1 MICVESSAEGISAER
16 GVLMD
21 VFFTSLN
28 EMLMVFVFIFAGWIL
43 KRKHILPENS
53 GSVLSKLE
61 SNILLPAL
69 IINTFMTRC
78 SLKNLADKSTL
89 LIYCVIIFIPI
100 TIIAFWVGKR
110 FSAKPFHQRLYRHA
124 FIVSNYGFMGN
135 ALVLGIFGEDAL
147 FNYMMFTIP
156 LNILTFSLCVSWLM
170 PNGDGKFSLKSLC
183 NPICIALLIGIVL
196 GITQIPVPDFIQTVI
211 SSTASC
217 MFPIAMLLTGFIVGG
232 YGVRKLMSMPKV
244 YVISLLRLVVIP
256 AIVTILLKLL
266 HTSDDVILVALC
278 ALAMPIGMNV
288 IIFPA
293 AYGRDTNVGASMVL
307 VSHVLALIT
316 IPVMFT
322 IFL

>member
-1 MICVESSAEGISAER
+1 
-16 GVLMD
+16 MD

>member
-1 MICVESSAEGISAER
+1 
-16 GVLMD
+16 MD

-43 KRKHILPENS
+43 TRKHILPDNA

-61 SNILLPAL
+61 SNLLLPAL

-78 SLKNLADKSTL
+78 SIENLAQKSTL

-100 TIIAFWVGKR
+100 TCIAFWVGKK
-110 FSAKPFHQRLYRHA
+110 FSAKAFHERLYRHA

-156 LNILTFSLCVSWLM
+156 LNILTFSVCVSWLL
-170 PNGDGKFSLKSLC
+170 PNGDGKFSFKSLC
-183 NPICIALLIGIVL
+183 NPICFALIIGIIL
-196 GITQIPVPDFIQTVI
+196 GITQVPVPGFIQTVI
-211 SSTASC
+211 SSTANC
-217 MFPIAMLLTGFIVGG
+217 MFPLAMLLTGIIVGG
-232 YGVRKLMSMPKV
+232 YGVRKLLAMPKV

-256 AIVTILLKLL
+256 AIVTIILKLL
-266 HTSDDVILVALC
+266 HTADDVILVALC
-278 ALAMPIGMNV
+278 ALSMPIGMNV

-293 AYGRDTNVGASMVL
+293 ANGRDTTVGASMVL
-307 VSHVLALIT
+307 ISHILALIT